1 MLEVLTGGAALSIR
15 KLRTADV
22 DSLAIT
28 LWSESNG
35 TRSGGTVNMQVDNVD
50 NNRIN
55 SSTPQDS
62 RPNKFY
68 CSHYEYVNIF
78 ENMSYQWQ
86 ISNVKLSG

>member
-1 MLEVLTGGAALSIR
+1 MLEVLTGGAALSIW

-28 LWSESNG
+28 LWSETNG
-35 TRSGGTVNMQVDNVD
+35 TTTGGTVNRKVDN
-50 NNRIN
+50 
-55 SSTPQDS
+55 

-68 CSHYEYVNIF
+68 CSHACSHYEYANIF

-86 ISNVKLSG
+86 ISKVNLSG